1 MPIPSDRNYLASAI
15 MNPLECMMK
24 SELSSDNLQRD
35 LGNIDKVFSVDTLK
49 NSEAS
54 PISASV
60 EGAAWFKEG
69 FWDNIYCSQE
79 DWNNMLKAYCNLVY
93 FNPQLFLKFRAETM
107 LASINYN
114 KSTITEIESLVNGA
128 EGQFGFESFNGT
140 KPINEG
146 MRQFVQKLIGY
157 EWGANFVYKI
167 GTILGSTIIPLMI
180 VFVLLMYG
188 VYFRRKELWLSSIVV
203 FVTISIVFLTA
214 PAANSMYYYSL
225 YNSMYLL
232 LIVWGIT
239 KMDELNIKHK

>member
-1 MPIPSDRNYLASAI
+1 
-15 MNPLECMMK
+15 
-24 SELSSDNLQRD
+24 
-35 LGNIDKVFSVDTLK
+35 
-49 NSEAS
+49 
-54 PISASV
+54 
-60 EGAAWFKEG
+60 
-69 FWDNIYCSQE
+69 
-79 DWNNMLKAYCNLVY
+79 MLKAYCNLVY

>member
-1 MPIPSDRNYLASAI
+1 
-15 MNPLECMMK
+15 
-24 SELSSDNLQRD
+24 
-35 LGNIDKVFSVDTLK
+35 
-49 NSEAS
+49 
-54 PISASV
+54 
-60 EGAAWFKEG
+60 
-69 FWDNIYCSQE
+69 
-79 DWNNMLKAYCNLVY
+79 
-93 FNPQLFLKFRAETM
+93 M

-188 VYFRRKELWLSSIVV
+188 VYFRRKGTVVIKYCCFCNNIYCVFDSTSSKFNVLLFVV
-203 FVTISIVFLTA
+203 
-214 PAANSMYYYSL
+214 
-225 YNSMYLL
+225 
-232 LIVWGIT
+232 
-239 KMDELNIKHK
+239 